1 MAAVMTV
8 LLCTGGPAH
17 RPTSSAWRQG
27 SQGEEEEEVCP
38 KEEKE
43 EDRSQ
48 KELDRPEVQGQSI
61 LALDALLCNRF
72 SNCWTWLCIQYM
84 HE

>member
-27 SQGEEEEEVCP
+27 SQGEEEEGP
-38 KEEKE
+38 KEEE
-43 EDRSQ
+43 EEGSQ
-48 KELDRPEVQGQSI
+48 KELDRSEIQG
-61 LALDALLCNRF
+61 
-72 SNCWTWLCIQYM
+72 
-84 HE
+84 